1 MARLVG
7 LDLGTF
13 YTRIWTQD
21 GGIVLRCPSAAAID
35 SHTHEVVAL
44 GGNAYRMIGK
54 TPEDILAY
62 RPIRDGIITDFD
74 VAARMVS
81 GFFDAKRICTLFQR
95 PLVVVSAPYHITQVQ
110 QLAAEN
116 AILEA
121 GARAVAG
128 VPSAYAAA
136 VGEGLHVQSSRA
148 HLILSVGAGLSE
160 SVVISGGGIIHAR
173 SLRVAGERFNMAIIS
188 FVKNHFGLI
197 IGDSTAEE
205 LKTRIGTA
213 DPTIDKGS
221 MEVRGRNV
229 RTGLAESLRLNSADI
244 CEAITP
250 AINAIANML
259 MTTIEESPPEIANEL
274 YDLGALLTGGS
285 SLMPGLRQA
294 LARKTGLRVFSA
306 NDPLDNVVKG
316 LSRIAQRPELL
327 GSGLEYHRR

>member
-44 GGNAYRMIGK
+44 GGSACRMIGK

-62 RPIRDGIITDFD
+62 RPIKDGMITDFD

-95 PLVVVSAPYHITQVQ
+95 PMVVVSTPYHITQVQ
-110 QLAAEN
+110 QLAVEN
-116 AILEA
+116 AVLEA

-136 VGEGLHVQSSRA
+136 VGEGLRVLSPHA
-148 HLILSVGAGLSE
+148 HLVLSVGAGLSE
-160 SVVISGGGIIHAR
+160 SVVIGGGGIIHAR
-173 SLRVAGERFNMAIIS
+173 SLRVAGECFNLAIIS
-188 FVKNHFGLI
+188 FVKKHFGLV
-197 IGDSTAEE
+197 IGESTAEE
-205 LKTRIGTA
+205 LKVSIGTA
-213 DPTIDKGS
+213 DPTTDRGS

-229 RTGLAESLRLNSADI
+229 RTGLAESCRLISSDV

-250 AINAIANML
+250 AVNAIANMM
-259 MTTIEESPPEIANEL
+259 MTTIEECPPEVATEL

-285 SLMPGLRQA
+285 SMMPGLRQA
-294 LARKTGLRVFSA
+294 LARKTGLRVVSA
-306 NDPLDNVVKG
+306 RDPRDNVVKG
-316 LSRIAQRPELL
+316 LGMIAQNPQLV
-327 GSGLEYHRR
+327 GAGLEFHKR